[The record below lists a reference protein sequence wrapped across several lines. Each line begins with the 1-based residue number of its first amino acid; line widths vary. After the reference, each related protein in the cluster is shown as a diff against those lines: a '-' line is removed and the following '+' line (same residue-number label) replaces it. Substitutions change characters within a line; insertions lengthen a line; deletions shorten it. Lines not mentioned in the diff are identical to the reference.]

1 MAISDEQRAFRAG
14 RLGSSDALR
23 LMAGSWRALWEEKT
37 GRAAPP
43 ALDFVACVQIGIVTE
58 PLHARFYTHQS
69 GIACQPGGDTLV
81 HPKFDFIVANID
93 FLTWRRSEDVGRQR
107 CDTLIEAK
115 FSTGFK
121 SDGELAAQY
130 YWQVQH
136 QLLVSGL
143 EHAVLSILRPASYS
157 TVAIGRDD
165 RDIAKLLDTLH
176 AFWWYVENDIE
187 PEDIEAVAPPAP
199 PGERIFDMSRHN
211 EFVACAAALA
221 ENRPGLLAYRD
232 AEAAAKALMP
242 AEAQIAFVPP
252 AAGEGKLAPARAGV
266 VLQRSKDGKL
276 ALRFGA
282 LPARHRRRAVLWG
295 NEDLPPAEPVGG
307 NDESGVGRDVA
318 SVW

>member
-1 MAISDEQRAFRAG
+1 MAISDEQRAFRAS

-37 GRAAPP
+37 GRTVPP
-43 ALDFVACVQIGIVTE
+43 ALDFVACVQIGIATE
-58 PLHARFYTHQS
+58 PLHARFYRHRT

-81 HPKFDFIVANID
+81 HPKFDFVVAHID
-93 FLTWRRSEDVGRQR
+93 FLTWRQPEDAGRLP

-157 TVAIGRDD
+157 TVAIARNE

-187 PEDIEAVAPPAP
+187 PEDIEAVPPPAP
-199 PGERIFDMSRHN
+199 PGERVLDMSRHN
-211 EFVACAAALA
+211 EFVACAATLA
-221 ENRPGLLAYRD
+221 ENRSGLLAYRE
-232 AEAAAKALMP
+232 AEAAMKALMP

-252 AAGEGKLAPARAGV
+252 AAGEGV
-266 VLQRSKDGKL
+266 ILQRSKDGKL

-295 NEDLPPAEPVGG
+295 DNDEALPPAEPAGG
-307 NDESGVGRDVA
+307 DDGSGVGRETADV
-318 SVW
+318 W